1 MPQFTDAAVEQNQK
15 LLELL
20 NRMAEEKEATPAQ
33 ISLAWMICKK
43 PWIVPIPGTRREER
57 MRENAGAAE
66 VCLTP
71 TEVRVLD
78 DALDSMEMSA
88 VFGGTP
94 VKKAV

>member
-1 MPQFTDAAVEQNQK
+1 
-15 LLELL
+15 
-20 NRMAEEKEATPAQ
+20 
-33 ISLAWMICKK
+33 MI
-43 PWIVPIPGTRREER
+43 RL
-57 MRENAGAAE
+57 AAE